1 MSGGD
6 FRLSQL
12 LRRNA
17 MKCLFLS
24 SGQPRA
30 HHCHSNAT
38 NASPGQQDP
47 WRTNSWWRRALFR
60 ALMAD
65 KVYRTTQYTCLQPRQ
80 RSHSFKTFHPRM
92 VSLLAEHWFSIVCCT
107 MKVSCKGPKN
117 TKKNKIIYVLRI
129 FWLNST
135 GAACCRLSLPG
146 ELDSL
151 GGTF

>member
-1 MSGGD
+1 MQNYSTPYIISNVSGGD

-12 LRRNA
+12 LQRNA

-30 HHCHSNAT
+30 HHCHSNAR

-65 KVYRTTQYTCLQPRQ
+65 KVHRTTQYTCLQPRQ
-80 RSHSFKTFHPRM
+80 RCHSLKLSPENGFTPCRTLVFN
-92 VSLLAEHWFSIVCCT
+92 SLLHNESFMQGS
-107 MKVSCKGPKN
+107 KEYQK
-117 TKKNKIIYVLRI
+117 
-129 FWLNST
+129 
-135 GAACCRLSLPG
+135 
-146 ELDSL
+146 
-151 GGTF
+151 